1 MERNNHIRSR
11 PIRVYLPVSKI
22 LRAIYKWDTS
32 SLGLDGGEYIW
43 GKVRPQERLGQERI
57 CYSSD
62 FLDREG

>member
-22 LRAIYKWDTS
+22 LRAIYKWDTRG
-32 SLGLDGGEYIW
+32 LGLDGGEYIW

-57 CYSSD
+57 
-62 FLDREG
+62 

>member
-11 PIRVYLPVSKI
+11 PICVYLSVSKT

-43 GKVRPQERLGQERI
+43 GKVRPQERLGNSVFAI
-57 CYSSD
+57 LVIS
-62 FLDREG
+62 